1 MLYDS
6 MALYHQQNS
15 MRNNTIKQALGEV
28 LTMKRLVLLFLLF
41 LFVIRIPVLTIAE
54 DSNPDDASLQ
64 NCVTVYTSQKEREI
78 YVKKESERII
88 RKLESATEKGPK
100 YRYKI
105 EYLSKQYKT
114 LGGDAGNQASGGYQ
128 FPTGGGFWFTD
139 SGGPSVSGSIYLSL
153 PSPYNCL
160 SFSINLGQKGVSG
173 LYVNAP
179 DTIHYFKLYV
189 SKKLELT
196 PYIMYRKL
204 VGAQHDS
211 DPWEFDYAGL
221 LQSVY
226 SVSAYARRIN

>member
-1 MLYDS
+1 
-6 MALYHQQNS
+6 
-15 MRNNTIKQALGEV
+15 
-28 LTMKRLVLLFLLF
+28 MKRLVLLLLV
-41 LFVIRIPVLTIAE
+41 LFVLRVPALTTAE
-54 DSNPDDASLQ
+54 DLTCNEDPLQ
-64 NCVTVYTSQKEREI
+64 NYVVVYTSHKEREVYI
-78 YVKKESERII
+78 KKESERII
-88 RKLESATEKGPK
+88 HNLENTNIKGPK

-114 LGGDAGNQASGGYQ
+114 LGGDAGNQATGGYQ

-173 LYVNAP
+173 LFVSVP
-179 DTIHYFKLYV
+179 DTIHYYKLYV
-189 SKKLELT
+189 SKRLELT

-221 LQSVY
+221 LKSVY